1 MSLGPR
7 LPLLLLASLLTPGN
21 GAVTWHGPGHSEYGD
36 LLHHLAQYGEGEPS
50 TQAEQLEAG
59 QLELE
64 QLELEQLEAGQLEAG
79 QLELEQLEAEVAPV
93 SLLGAVAGLVSPHTD
108 RQASLPAVNR

>member
-64 QLELEQLEAGQLEAG
+64 QLELEQLELEQLEAG
-79 QLELEQLEAEVAPV
+79 QLEAEVAPV

>member
-7 LPLLLLASLLTPGN
+7 LPLLLASLLTPGN

-64 QLELEQLEAGQLEAG
+64 QLE
-79 QLELEQLEAEVAPV
+79 AEVAPV

>member
-64 QLELEQLEAGQLEAG
+64 QLELEQLE
-79 QLELEQLEAEVAPV
+79 LELELDLELELELEKVK
-93 SLLGAVAGLVSPHTD
+93 LGGQGAATEDLVQSFM
-108 RQASLPAVNR
+108 

>member
-1 MSLGPR
+1 MP
-7 LPLLLLASLLTPGN
+7 LLLASLLTPGN

-64 QLELEQLEAGQLEAG
+64 QLE
-79 QLELEQLEAEVAPV
+79 AEVAPV

>member
-64 QLELEQLEAGQLEAG
+64 QLE
-79 QLELEQLEAEVAPV
+79 AEVAPV

>member
-1 MSLGPR
+1 M
-7 LPLLLLASLLTPGN
+7 PLLLLASLLTPGN

-64 QLELEQLEAGQLEAG
+64 QLE
-79 QLELEQLEAEVAPV
+79 AEVAPV

>member
-64 QLELEQLEAGQLEAG
+64 QLE
-79 QLELEQLEAEVAPV
+79 AEVAPM